1 MAKFNNSIVL
11 VLSYFPFL
19 FTNMVP
25 DPENRCKAGWI
36 FIVLIA
42 FMVVVNLIVV
52 VQGTV
57 VETIEEARRKVVE
70 QHNYR
75 LLKIRR
81 IEMDII
87 VMSPLQRL
95 RTYLGIDWLFAEQNE
110 LRLNDLIAKY
120 LPYYEYSTSVFL
132 VDNVSIY

>member
-25 DPENRCKAGWI
+25 DPETRYKAGWI

>member
-25 DPENRCKAGWI
+25 DPETRYKAGWI

-95 RTYLGIDWLFAEQNE
+95 RTYLGIDWLFAEKNE

>member
-25 DPENRCKAGWI
+25 DPENRYKAGWI